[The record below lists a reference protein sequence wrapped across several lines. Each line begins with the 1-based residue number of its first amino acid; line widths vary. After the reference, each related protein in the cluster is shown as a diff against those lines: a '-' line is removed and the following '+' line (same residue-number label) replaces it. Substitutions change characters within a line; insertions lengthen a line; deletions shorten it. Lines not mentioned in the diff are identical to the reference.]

1 MVEKKPLKPISDYL
15 ARMILQSPFHMLI
28 GEKTALIEFTSR
40 QSGRIACQTIRYLRK
55 GNYIQALCKR
65 GKDWWKNIKDGA
77 PVKLVLDGKKYQGW
91 AEVIEGPDK
100 IIKEWRIFVR
110 SLSGGG
116 LMGKESGNGKKIDEN
131 LPEDNQFDSS
141 VLVTIQLS

>member
-40 QSGRIACQTIRYLRK
+40 QSGRVACQSIRYLRK
-55 GNYIQALCKR
+55 GNIIQALCER

-91 AEVIEGPDK
+91 AEVIEETDK

-110 SLSGGG
+110 SLAGGG
-116 LMGKESGNGKKIDEN
+116 LTGKESGNGKKIDEN
-131 LPEDNQFDSS
+131 LLEENQFDSS

>member
-28 GEKTALIEFTSR
+28 GGKTALIEFTSR
-40 QSGRIACQTIRYLRK
+40 QSGRVACQPIRYLRK
-55 GNYIQALCKR
+55 DNVVQALCEK

-91 AEVIEGPDK
+91 AEVIEETDK
-100 IIKEWRIFVR
+100 IIKEWQIFVR
-110 SLSGGG
+110 SLPGRG
-116 LMGKESGNGKKIDEN
+116 LTGKESENREGIDEN
-131 LPEDNQFDSS
+131 LPEINQFDSS

>member
-15 ARMILQSPFHMLI
+15 VRMILQSPFHKLI

-40 QSGRIACQTIRYLRK
+40 QSGRVACQPIRYFRK
-55 GNYIQALCKR
+55 GNIIQALCER

-91 AEVIEGPDK
+91 AEVIEETDK
-100 IIKEWRIFVR
+100 IIKEWRFFVR
-110 SLSGGG
+110 SLAGGG
-116 LMGKESGNGKKIDEN
+116 LTEKESDNGGSVDEN
-131 LPEDNQFDSS
+131 LPGKNQFDSS